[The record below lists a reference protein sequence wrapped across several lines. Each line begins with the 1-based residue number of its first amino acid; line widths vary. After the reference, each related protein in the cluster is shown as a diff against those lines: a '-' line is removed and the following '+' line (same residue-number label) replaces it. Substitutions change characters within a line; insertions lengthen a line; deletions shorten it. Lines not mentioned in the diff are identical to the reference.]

1 MAFDYGSIDL
11 GLKNPFKKEGAVTS
25 LRGLLTTALGVYLLI
40 EAAAIVKESAV
51 IGWILV
57 LFGLVLLGAGLKV
70 TTGGVIAM
78 MRYFVGRNHPTS
90 LARNYSR
97 SESTTAEHEAGYVAY
112 SKQRL
117 IEMLVGRKNV
127 TFVEPQGFL
136 ARLVH
141 TIFPRLTFMPYP
153 VRNMAQRLFGAWVK
167 TIVAL
172 AAFALTAFVS
182 LAGFAGEV
190 GEFAFPIYSV
200 VLTLYLISVWRSAGR
215 AIGRSAD
222 RNIPAMGTK
231 ELTKVIAGAIIFP
244 VVIATSIAY
253 VMQANRISIRDL
265 EQIIQFL
272 PDFHAWAY
280 FAAILLGAIVSS
292 VFISVMIFKRL
303 ALSDPKVEV
312 SELRDNWQESIHPN
326 EIFIN
331 LDNLVMANRRYKEVP
346 NRVYQGLEP
355 ELNEQVEG
363 KGNFRGEMLQ
373 EIQPRFKP
381 MDLGAAFGAMR
392 MLSLLLGNLLF
403 IGASILTVWLAF
415 SVVDLYRVVEGVPLE
430 VIVKQSSPEQVSML
444 SGMLGT
450 IIHLVLA
457 GILLRAFAHMLANA
471 AHLFFAEMQFV
482 SQLIYMKV
490 EGTFTESR
498 ISTGTGIHDSTRSE
512 NTLVRSSITPWVVV
526 TEAVSS
532 TFAATGMRNLEHPRY
547 IMEMHKA
554 DQSLDSIRHDVMSF
568 IKDRESIAA
577 ITSERDLRNA
587 SQIHEINEQ
596 SRAIPMQSNEPLAIA
611 KQEEEAAALL
621 RQEAEA
627 DEQASTPA

>member
-450 IIHLVLA
+450 IIHLVLV